1 MSDFAASSNVAR
13 HLRAAALATPGG
25 RAVTWRAKGVP
36 ASDDEVAHRVVS
48 FAQLDR
54 DSDACA
60 AWLESLGVR
69 PGMRVLLM
77 VKPGLDLILCT
88 FALFKLGA
96 PPVAIDPGM
105 GLKNFLK
112 CVETTTPDA
121 LVGIPL
127 AHAVATVFRGKF
139 KSAKIRAVVGTGGF
153 RREIRRAAEALPPAG
168 RPVYPAKP
176 DELAAI
182 LFTSGSTGA
191 PKGVRY
197 EHGMFEAQIRLVRE
211 AYGIRPGEID
221 LPMLPIFALFN
232 PALGVTTVVPDM
244 NPSKPALADPSAI
257 LADINQSGVTTS
269 FGSPA
274 LWRKIARHGLA
285 NPGSFAPSL
294 RRILCAGAPVPASL
308 HRDLKKI
315 LPGCV
320 VHTPYGA
327 TECLP
332 VCTITGDEVLAET
345 WKETESGH
353 GTCVGRPLPGVRVAI
368 IPIRDGVIADLAD
381 CPPYPETGVVGE
393 IIVQSPACTRE
404 YDRRPEATAL
414 SKIRDGES
422 FWHRMGD
429 LGRLDERGRL
439 WFYGRKAERVGTAA
453 GELFTDPVEGVF
465 NAHPRVFR
473 CALIGLG
480 APGNQTPA
488 VVIEPDA
495 GAFPKS
501 ARAREAFVAELRELA
516 CRHPHTACIQKFLF
530 EKKFPVDVRHNAK
543 IHRLTLKK
551 RHDRSLP

>member
-1 MSDFAASSNVAR
+1 MSDLSPSSSNVAR
-13 HLRAAALATPGG
+13 HLRAAASATPDACAVRYRSGG
-25 RAVTWRAKGVP
+25 RSYDVG
-36 ASDDEVAHRVVS
+36 
-48 FAQLDR
+48 FARLDR

-105 GLKNFLK
+105 GLKSFLK
-112 CVETTTPDA
+112 CVETTEPDA

-127 AHAVATVFRGKF
+127 AHAVATVFPGRF
-139 KSAKIRAVVGTGGF
+139 KSAKIRAIVGTSGF
-153 RREIRRAAEALPPAG
+153 RKKIRHAAETLPPAG
-168 RPVYPAKP
+168 RPVYPEKP

-211 AYGIRPGEID
+211 AYGITPGEID
-221 LPMLPIFALFN
+221 LTLLPIFALFN
-232 PALGVTTVVPDM
+232 PALGMTTVVPDM
-244 NPSKPALADPSAI
+244 NPAKPATVDPSKVV
-257 LADINQSGVTTS
+257 ADINQSGVTNS
-269 FGSPA
+269 FGSPV
-274 LWRKIARHGLA
+274 LWSKIARYCIKEGITL
-285 NPGSFAPSL
+285 PSI

-315 LPGCV
+315 LPNGV

-332 VCTITGDEVLAET
+332 VCTITGDEVLADT

-353 GTCVGRPLPGVRVAI
+353 GTCVGRPLSGVRVAI
-368 IPIRDGVIADLAD
+368 IPVRDGAIANLAD
-381 CPPYPETGVVGE
+381 CPPYPETGLVGE
-393 IIVQSPACTRE
+393 IIVQSPSCTRE
-404 YDRRPEATAL
+404 YDKRPDATAL
-414 SKIRDGES
+414 SKTRDGET

-429 LGRLDERGRL
+429 LGRLDEQGRL
-439 WFYGRKAERVGTAA
+439 WFYGRKVERVTTPA
-453 GELFTDPVEGVF
+453 GDMFTDPVEGVF
-465 NAHPRVFR
+465 NTHPRVFR
-473 CALIGLG
+473 SALIGLG
-480 APGNQTPA
+480 SPGNQAPA
-488 VVIEPDA
+488 VVIEPEAD
-495 GAFPKS
+495 AFPKNS
-501 ARAREAFVAELRELA
+501 RERAAFIAELRELA
-516 CRHPHTACIQKFLF
+516 GRNPHTAAITRFFF

-551 RHDRSLP
+551 KYDQS

>member
-1 MSDFAASSNVAR
+1 MAAS
-13 HLRAAALATPGG
+13 ATPPACAVRHGSGG
-25 RAVTWRAKGVP
+25 R
-36 ASDDEVAHRVVS
+36 SQDIS
-48 FAQLDR
+48 FARLDR

-112 CVETTTPDA
+112 CVETTAPEA

-127 AHAVATVFRGKF
+127 AHAVATVFPGKF
-139 KSAKIRAVVGTGGF
+139 KSAKVRAVVGTGGF
-153 RREIRRAAEALPPAG
+153 RRNLAAAEKSLPSAG

-197 EHGMFEAQIRLVRE
+197 EHGMFEAQIGLVRE
-211 AYGIRPGEID
+211 AYGIAPGEVD

-232 PALGVTTVVPDM
+232 PALGMTTVVPEM
-244 NPSKPALADPSAI
+244 NPSKPASVDPAKIVAAI
-257 LADINQSGVTTS
+257 RASGVTNS

-274 LWRKIARHGLA
+274 LWTKIARHCLA
-285 NPGSFAPSL
+285 RGETLPSI

-315 LPGCV
+315 LPNGV

-332 VCTITGDEVLAET
+332 VCTITGDEVLADT

-353 GTCVGRPLPGVRVAI
+353 GTCVGRPLVGVSVAI
-368 IPIRDGVIADLAD
+368 IPIHDGEIVNLAD
-381 CPPYPETGVVGE
+381 HPPYPETGFVGE
-393 IIVQSPACTRE
+393 IIVQSPSCTRE
-404 YDRRPEATAL
+404 YDKRPDATAL
-414 SKIRDGES
+414 SKIRDGEA

-439 WFYGRKAERVGTAA
+439 WFYGRKVERVTTAA
-453 GELFTDPVEGVF
+453 GDMFTDPVEGVF
-465 NAHPRVFR
+465 NTHPRVFR
-473 CALIGLG
+473 SALIGLG
-480 APGNQTPA
+480 SPGNQSPA
-488 VVIEPDA
+488 VVIEPES
-495 GAFPKS
+495 GAFPKNS
-501 ARAREAFVAELRELA
+501 RERETFIAELRDLA
-516 CRHPHTACIQKFLF
+516 GRHPHTAGITRFFF
-530 EKKFPVDVRHNAK
+530 EKNFPVDVRHNAK

-551 RHDRSLP
+551 KYDAKM

>member
-1 MSDFAASSNVAR
+1 MSDSFSESSNVAR
-13 HLRAAALATPGG
+13 HLRVAALATPAAC
-25 RAVTWRAKGVP
+25 AVRHRHRGLSHGVN
-36 ASDDEVAHRVVS
+36 

-88 FALFKLGA
+88 FALFKLGS

-105 GLKNFLK
+105 GLGNFLK
-112 CVETTTPDA
+112 CVETTRPDA

-127 AHAVATVFRGKF
+127 AHAVATVFRGRF
-139 KSAKIRAVVGTGGF
+139 KSAKIRAVVGAGGF
-153 RREIRRAAEALPPAG
+153 RRKIVRETGSLPASG

-211 AYGIRPGEID
+211 AYGIAPGEID

-232 PALGVTTVVPDM
+232 PALGMTTVVPEM
-244 NPSKPALADPSAI
+244 NPSKPASVDPAKI
-257 LADINQSGVTTS
+257 VADINRFGVTNS

-274 LWRKIARHGLA
+274 LWTKIARHCLA
-285 NPGSFAPSL
+285 SGETLPSI

-315 LPGCV
+315 LPNGV

-345 WKETESGH
+345 RQETESGH
-353 GTCVGRPLPGVRVAI
+353 GTCVGRPLAGVRVAI
-368 IPIRDGVIADLAD
+368 IPIREGVIENLAD
-381 CPPYPETGVVGE
+381 CPPYAECGPVGE
-393 IIVQSPACTRE
+393 IIVQSPSCTRE
-404 YDRRPEATAL
+404 YDGRPDATAL
-414 SKIRDGES
+414 SKIRDGEK

-429 LGRLDERGRL
+429 LGRLDAQGRL
-439 WFYGRKAERVGTAA
+439 WFYGRKAELVRTASGA
-453 GELFTDPVEGVF
+453 VFTDPVEGVL
-465 NAHPRVFR
+465 NTHPRVFR

-480 APGNQTPA
+480 ASGSQTPA
-488 VVIEPDA
+488 VVIEPEA
-495 GAFPKS
+495 GAFPKNS
-501 ARAREAFVAELRELA
+501 RERDAFVAELRILA
-516 CRHPHTACIQKFLF
+516 ARHPHTAGITRFFF
-530 EKKFPVDVRHNAK
+530 EKKLPVDVRHNAK

-551 RHDRSLP
+551 KYDV